1 MYKDTEIKEN
11 YTKTLETLIINRK
24 LQTQKQIKK
33 RTITYNFS
41 VVCKYIFCN
50 IQKKTIYY

>member
-11 YTKTLETLIINRK
+11 YTLIINRK

-33 RTITYNFS
+33 HTITYNFS
-41 VVCKYIFCN
+41 DVCKYIFYN

>member
-41 VVCKYIFCN
+41 DVCKYIFYN